1 MDIYDHER
9 MRQFFAPKNIAI
21 VGASSRNAWFGNM
34 LNNSERLGS
43 GCCFYPVNP
52 KAEEISG
59 VKAYKSIADLPES
72 VIDFGVV
79 MVKAS
84 LAFDAVQQ
92 LAKRGIKNLFLISSG
107 YAETGEK
114 GTLQQSELQK
124 YCNENDIKLIGPNC
138 LGFMNVA
145 DRYSIFC
152 GGAVE
157 GKFLP
162 GAIGIVGQS
171 GATSEIIATRLL
183 QKMLGIS
190 LYITTGNE
198 AVITAEDCIEYLIH
212 DETTRVI
219 TGFIEEFR
227 NVTKLKEV
235 TLQAAQKGIPL
246 ILIKIG
252 RSDKGSQ
259 AARSHTG
266 ALSGNDAVLDGFF
279 RQYGI
284 IRVDTIEELIETA
297 GIFTHCSLP
306 AGDGLGIYTLSGG
319 LGGLYADLCSDLGIR
334 LPSFSRQTIS
344 RLMAVL
350 PDFAAP
356 DNPLDLTGAGFRSGT
371 EKIFEILG
379 SDENINIIAP
389 LCIPPQGAFDSDLAR
404 AINEIFISRMDGIG
418 KTIVP
423 IPFTEMNDHAR
434 EYFHKSGVYPIEQ
447 PELGFRAIAHL
458 IRYSQFLR
466 KTGNIKEKRENH

>member
-9 MRQFFAPKNIAI
+9 MRQFFAPKNIAV
-21 VGASSRNAWFGNM
+21 VGASSRNAWFSNM
-34 LNNSERLGS
+34 LNNYDRLGS

-59 VKAYKSIADLPES
+59 VKAYKSIADLPGN

-138 LGFMNVA
+138 LGFMNFA
-145 DRYSIFC
+145 ERYSIFC

-157 GKFLP
+157 GKLLS
-162 GAIGIVGQS
+162 GSIGIVGQS
-171 GATSEIIATRLL
+171 GATSEIIVSKLL
-183 QKMLGIS
+183 QKFLGIS
-190 LYITTGNE
+190 LYVTTGNE
-198 AVITAEDCIEYLIH
+198 AVLSAEDCIEHLIH
-212 DETTRVI
+212 DETTRVVA
-219 TGFIEEFR
+219 GFIEEFR
-227 NVTKLKEV
+227 NVIKLKELA
-235 TLQAAQKGIPL
+235 LQAAQKGIPL
-246 ILIKIG
+246 IFIKVG
-252 RSDKGSQ
+252 RSEKASQ

-266 ALSGNDAVLDGFF
+266 ALSGNDLVMDGFF
-279 RQYGI
+279 HQYGI
-284 IRVDTIEELIETA
+284 IRVDTIEELVETA
-297 GIFTHCSLP
+297 GIFSHCSLP

-319 LGGLYADLCSDLGIR
+319 LGGLYADLCLDSGIR

-344 RLMAVL
+344 SLKAIL
-350 PDFAAP
+350 PDFAVP
-356 DNPLDLTGAGFRSGT
+356 DNPLDLTGAGFRSGMD
-371 EKIFEILG
+371 KILEILD
-379 SDENINIIAP
+379 SDENIDIIAP
-389 LCIPPQGAFDSDLAR
+389 LCIPPHGALDNDLAR
-404 AINEIFISRMDGIG
+404 SVNEIFISRMNEIG

-423 IPFTEMNDHAR
+423 IAFTEMNDLAR

-466 KTGNIKEKRENH
+466 KTGNIKE